1 MQLDLADPPT
11 LEHAVEVIRATLGPL
26 QVLVNCA
33 VWSPEWQP
41 EGERFEEAPGFPAN
55 VSYGA
60 AKAGRHGLTSSC
72 PVSWP
77 APASSPHRDGRI
89 HAR

>member
-1 MQLDLADPPT
+1 VQLDLADPPT

-60 AKAGRHGLTSSC
+60 AKAGRHGLTRFMS
-72 PVSWP
+72 
-77 APASSPHRDGRI
+77 REL
-89 HAR
+89 ARAGILTTS